1 MNLELKNKK
10 VAVLMFC
17 AAIGLMLFGC
27 QTSSYLEEP
36 ISQKEFYD
44 YGARNYEPT
53 LGVISLADP
62 VAEKYA
68 NVCPYAY
75 VLDKP
80 VYVDLKGD
88 SILNGK
94 ISLFLKKSEIEE

>member
-1 MNLELKNKK
+1 MKIEFKNKK

-17 AAIGLMLFGC
+17 AAIGLMFLGC
-27 QTSSYLEEP
+27 QTSSYLEETT
-36 ISQKEFYD
+36 SQTAFYD
-44 YGARNYEPT
+44 YGARNYDPMLGRFAAIEPQLET
-53 LGVISLADP
+53 HYSI
-62 VAEKYA
+62 
-68 NVCPYAY
+68 CPYTY

-80 VYVDLKGD
+80 IYVDLKGD